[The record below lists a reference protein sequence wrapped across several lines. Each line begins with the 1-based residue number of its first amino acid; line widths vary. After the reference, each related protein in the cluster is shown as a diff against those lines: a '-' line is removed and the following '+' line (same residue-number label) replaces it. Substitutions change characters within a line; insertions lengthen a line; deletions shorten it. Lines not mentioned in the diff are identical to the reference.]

1 MEPPSIP
8 QDDLI
13 DVMEMTQKI
22 EGYIYATIKG
32 NDRNLSM
39 SALMSASIN
48 SMLGQCST
56 LSEVLFYRNLFVQIL
71 DESIRS
77 IHIKP
82 PGDNQ
87 DLS

>member
-13 DVMEMTQKI
+13 DVMEMTEKI
-22 EGYIYATIKG
+22 ESHILSVIKG

-39 SALMSASIN
+39 SALMSACIN
-48 SMLGQCST
+48 SMLLQCST
-56 LSEVLFYRNLFVQIL
+56 LEEILFYRNLFVQIL
-71 DESIRS
+71 DVSIKS
-77 IHIKP
+77 IKLKP
-82 PGDNQ
+82 PLDHW